1 MGQARGAGKRA
12 NDQGAAGK
20 AGLGWDGPRFRL
32 RFDGQPQSS
41 SEVAA
46 ASSSSARRSNVFS

>member
-12 NDQGAAGK
+12 KDQGAAGK
-20 AGLGWDGPRFRL
+20 AGLGWDGPRSRL

-41 SEVAA
+41 S
-46 ASSSSARRSNVFS
+46 SSIIIRATL